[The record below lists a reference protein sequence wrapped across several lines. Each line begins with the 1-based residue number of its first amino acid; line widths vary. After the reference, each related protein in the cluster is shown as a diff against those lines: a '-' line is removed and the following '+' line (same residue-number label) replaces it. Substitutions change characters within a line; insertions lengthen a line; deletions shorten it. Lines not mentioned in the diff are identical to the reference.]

1 MISMS
6 ITYFKNPL
14 IHSDHLAADLRNVII
29 TDFKMESLLYLIYT
43 FLLFFIIYIMNR
55 HFV

>member
-1 MISMS
+1 MS